1 MSQPMKISIPSPCHE
16 NWDGMTP
23 NKKGRFCNSC
33 QKTVLDFTNSSD
45 REIASVLKNS
55 KNACGRFRTAQLDR
69 ELVIPKEKSSLWV
82 AASAAVISFVTIGNN
97 DVSAQTPTNTE
108 QHISETD
115 EIIGDTIA
123 LAPINRIVKGI
134 VSENGNPIHNAT
146 VINKSNNKT
155 AITDPD
161 GIFRIEANIGDTLSV
176 SYIGLTTKEVIVNSH
191 DNTNIVMEM
200 ESIGLIIYR
209 KKTFFGRIFQFIG
222 NLFR

>member
-1 MSQPMKISIPSPCHE
+1 MSQPIKISIPSPCHE
-16 NWDGMTP
+16 NWDGMIP
-23 NKKGRFCNSC
+23 NEKGRFCASC
-33 QKTVLDFTNSSD
+33 QKTVHDFTNLSD

-55 KNACGRFRTAQLDR
+55 KNACGRFRTTQLDR
-69 ELVIPKEKSSLWV
+69 ELVIPKEKSSLWI
-82 AASAAVISFVTIGNN
+82 AASAAVISFLTIGNN
-97 DVSAQTPTNTE
+97 VVSAQTPAKTE
-108 QHISETD
+108 QHSRETD
-115 EIIGDTIA
+115 VIIGDTIA

-176 SYIGLTTKEVIVNSH
+176 SYIGLTTKEIIVSSH
-191 DNTNIVMEM
+191 DNANIVMEM
-200 ESIGLIIYR
+200 EWMGLIYPKR
-209 KKTFFGRIFQFIG
+209 TFFGRIFHSIG